1 MKKGGFLMK
10 DDLNVFNSN
19 PNNDENND
27 NDNNNHQNPIGFNV
41 NDLLS
46 EMMDQ
51 KGEQHLDNAKLNDRS
66 INKKSLIY
74 KYGTNLNE
82 KAKNKEIDPVI
93 GRDNETL
100 RLIEILNR
108 RNKNNPVLI
117 GDAGVGKT
125 AVVEGL
131 AQKIVKKQV
140 PPKLQNKIIIQMD
153 MASLISGTG
162 IRGQYEEKINKLANE
177 IKRSPNVIL
186 FIDEIHEMIEG
197 SGSNDNNMDAGN
209 ILKPA
214 LSRGEFQLIG
224 ATTTKEFRRIEK
236 DPALS
241 RRFQKVNIEEPS
253 RDKALEILLNVK
265 KAYEYYHSVTYTKKA
280 IVAALDLSI
289 RFIHERLL
297 PDKAIDL
304 IDEAGSRKNLELGL
318 INTDQIDK
326 TIEKY
331 DSEIDEAIEINNLD
345 ESEFL
350 ENQIKLL
357 NEQKENY
364 KAIDKKETKVT
375 EKDIEKL
382 ISEMT
387 GIPVGKINQT
397 ETNKLK
403 SISKNLKNQIIGQD
417 HAVDLVSNS
426 IKRNRIGFN
435 NSKKPIG
442 SFLFVGQTGVGK
454 TELAKKLT
462 KELFDTEESMI
473 RFDMSEFME
482 TNSVSKL
489 IGAPPGYIGYSD
501 SGQLTNQV
509 KQNPYSLILL
519 DEIEKA
525 HPDVINIFLQILD
538 DGVVTDSNGLKINFS
553 ETIII
558 MTSNAGSD
566 NNGPFNVGFNQEKS
580 NEINRLSNYFKPE
593 LLNRFDQI
601 VQFNPL
607 DDNALIKI
615 TQKML
620 NQTREAM
627 EQNKVNII
635 FDDQIAEH
643 ISQLDFEKSL
653 GARPLRRLIQNQIED
668 PITDFLLDHPTKRKV
683 NVYLDKNKI
692 KLK

>member
-1 MKKGGFLMK
+1 M
-10 DDLNVFNSN
+10 DDLDKFNSN
-19 PNNDENND
+19 PNDNNGENND
-27 NDNNNHQNPIGFNV
+27 DKKHQHPIGFNV
-41 NDLLS
+41 NELLS

-51 KGEQHLDNAKLNDRS
+51 KDEKNLDNAKLNDRS

-82 KAKNKEIDPVI
+82 KALKKEVDPVV
-93 GRDNETL
+93 GRDDETL

-108 RNKNNPVLI
+108 RTKNNPVLL

-131 AQKIVKKQV
+131 AQKIVKKEV

-186 FIDEIHEMIEG
+186 FIDEIHEMIES

-214 LSRGEFQLIG
+214 LSRGDFQLIG
-224 ATTTKEFRRIEK
+224 ATTTKEFRNIEK

-241 RRFQKVNIEEPS
+241 RRFQKINIKEPS
-253 RDKALEILLNVK
+253 RDKALEILLGIK
-265 KAYEYYHSVTYTKKA
+265 KYYEAYHSVIYTKQA
-280 IVAALDLSI
+280 IIAALDLSI
-289 RFIHERLL
+289 RFIHDRNL
-297 PDKAIDL
+297 PDKAIDI

-318 INTDQIDK
+318 INIKNIDK
-326 TIEKY
+326 TINQYNE
-331 DSEIDEAIEINNLD
+331 EIKSANEINNVD
-345 ESEFL
+345 ESDFL
-350 ENQIKLL
+350 KKQINLL
-357 NEQKENY
+357 KEQKENY
-364 KAIDKKETKVT
+364 QNIDNKEKKVT

-382 ISEMT
+382 ISKIT
-387 GIPVGKINQT
+387 GIPVGKINPN
-397 ETNKLK
+397 EKSKLK
-403 SISKNLKNQIIGQD
+403 NMADNLKIEVIGQD
-417 HAVDLVSNS
+417 KAIDLISKS

-442 SFLFVGQTGVGK
+442 SFLFLGKTGIGK
-454 TELAKKLT
+454 TELAKKIT
-462 KELFDTEESMI
+462 EELFGTEDSMI

-489 IGAPPGYIGYSD
+489 IGAPPGYVGYSD
-501 SGQLTNQV
+501 SGQLTDKV
-509 KQNPYSLILL
+509 KRNPYSLILL

-525 HPDVINIFLQILD
+525 HPDVINLFLQILD
-538 DGVVTDSNGLKINFS
+538 DGLVTDSNGTKINFS

-566 NNGPFNVGFNQEKS
+566 NNSNFNIGFNK
-580 NEINRLSNYFKPE
+580 NEINKVNNLSNYFKPE

-601 VQFNPL
+601 INFNSL
-607 DDNALIKI
+607 DNSSLIKI
-615 TQKML
+615 TQNML
-620 NQTREAM
+620 DQTKKTMNQ
-627 EQNKVNII
+627 NNIQI
-635 FDDQIAEH
+635 NFDESIAEY
-643 ISQLDFEKSL
+643 ITNLDFDKSL
-653 GARPLRRLIQNQIED
+653 GARPLRRLIQDYIED
-668 PITDFLLDHPTKRKV
+668 PITDFLLDNPTRKTMSIYID
-683 NVYLDKNKI
+683 NNKLKI
-692 KLK
+692 K